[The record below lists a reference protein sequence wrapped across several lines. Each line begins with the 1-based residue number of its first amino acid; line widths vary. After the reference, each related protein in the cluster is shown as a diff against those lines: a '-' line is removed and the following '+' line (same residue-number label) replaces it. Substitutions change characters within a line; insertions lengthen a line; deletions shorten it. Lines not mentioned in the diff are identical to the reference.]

1 MEKEGEILLP
11 KERRDYPRI
20 AVNVKV
26 RYRILENT
34 KEDMD
39 LIKHFDAD
47 KIFLEYN
54 ESNTLNM
61 SSSGLLMY
69 IDEEMQVKSFIAVNM
84 YIPLPGLSCS
94 CKVLGEVVRC
104 ERENEKYKVAIKFL
118 KVLWH
123 NLNKYKFLTLIDLLE
138 IKGEEI
144 KID

>member
-1 MEKEGEILLP
+1 MEKEAEILLP
-11 KERRDYPRI
+11 QERRDYPRI
-20 AVNVKV
+20 SINIKV
-26 RYRILENT
+26 RYRVITDEPGDKN
-34 KEDMD
+34 

-47 KIFLEYN
+47 KILSKYN
-54 ESNTLNM
+54 ENTTINM

-69 IDEEMQVKSFIAVNM
+69 TNEEIPVKSFIAVNM

-94 CKVLGEVVRC
+94 CKVLGEVVRS
-104 ERENEKYKVAIKFL
+104 EKENEKFKLAVKFL

-123 NLNKYKFLTLIDLLE
+123 NLNKYRFLTLTDLLD

>member
-1 MEKEGEILLP
+1 MEKEAEILLP
-11 KERRDYPRI
+11 QERRDYPRI
-20 AVNVKV
+20 SINVKV
-26 RYRILENT
+26 RYRVLTNDPED
-34 KEDMD
+34 KE

-47 KIFLEYN
+47 KILSKYDEN
-54 ESNTLNM
+54 ITVNM

-69 IDEEMQVKSFIAVNM
+69 TEEEIPIKSFIAVNM

-104 ERENEKYKVAIKFL
+104 EKENEKYKLAIKFL

-123 NLNKYKFLTLIDLLE
+123 NLNKYKFLTLTDLLD

>member
-11 KERRDYPRI
+11 QERRDYPRI
-20 AVNVKV
+20 AITIKA
-26 RYRILENT
+26 RYRVLENNSED
-34 KEDMD
+34 KE
-39 LIKHFDAD
+39 LIKHFDAE
-47 KIFLEYN
+47 KIFSKYN
-54 ESNTLNM
+54 ENSTINM

-69 IDEEMQVKSFIAVNM
+69 SDEEVPLKSFIAVNM

-104 ERENEKYKVAIKFL
+104 EKEGEKYKLAIKFL

-123 NLNKYKFLTLIDLLE
+123 NLNKYKFLTLTDLLD